1 MAQKKTKIKTEI
13 DRQVMDTHCNNILAY
28 TDATKSQ
35 EGKEN
40 KERHVSDKIYLF

>member
-1 MAQKKTKIKTEI
+1 MVQKKTKIKTEI
-13 DRQVMDTHCNNILAY
+13 DRQVMDTHCNKILAY

-40 KERHVSDKIYLF
+40 KE